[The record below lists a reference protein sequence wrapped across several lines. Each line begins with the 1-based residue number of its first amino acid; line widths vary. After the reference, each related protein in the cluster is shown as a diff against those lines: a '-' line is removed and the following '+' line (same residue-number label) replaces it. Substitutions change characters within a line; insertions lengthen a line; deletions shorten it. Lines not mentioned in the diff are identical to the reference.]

1 MLYVLGDVIV
11 PKTRFLVADQVWRV
25 FLAWA
30 TWRFNVRL
38 DQSRWNIKPLLRN
51 DKLVFLIVGFMI
63 GKPGDFMTQ
72 FLIFC
77 ISYFNIV
84 IDYIMNHPL
93 YIFSPIVIDYIIDF
107 QCDPFHLWNNRIGK
121 NRILYA
127 ADFYIL
133 TSSSIT
139 SSIILYISPLIAI
152 DYIISLQY
160 DSLCFFKQ

>member
-1 MLYVLGDVIV
+1 MLGDVIV
-11 PKTRFLVADQVWRV
+11 PETRVLVADQVWGV

-38 DQSRWNIKPLLRN
+38 DQSRWNIKPLLRS

-72 FLIFC
+72 FLIFY

-84 IDYIMNHPL
+84 IDYIISHPL
-93 YIFSPIVIDYIIDF
+93 YIFFPIVIDYIIDF
-107 QCDPFHLWNNRIGK
+107 QRDPFHLWNNRIGK
-121 NRILYA
+121 NRILYVT
-127 ADFYIL
+127 DFYIL

-160 DSLCFFKQ
+160 DSLCFSKQ